1 MPKLSID
8 PGILTIEEEVA
19 SAICARDA
27 EGAILDPDIAK
38 HFTVVIRKQYLPAAE
53 SEAVII
59 CAALL
64 ETGHS
69 GLSTGIPVV
78 QHILGLDSQEKRLV
92 FFREYVL
99 RLCSIPDEQRLS
111 VIRYSRLLVAAVIPP
126 LLHNGVAFEAH
137 PQNTLLRLSRSTL
150 TPMGFILR
158 DLGGLRVHPATLAA
172 STSSGPDSE
181 FAFLPGHCVVTSTR
195 EEAANKLYHTLVHN
209 HLQRLA
215 RVLRLHGHDGD
226 GDAWSAV
233 REHLTR
239 EIPRGSWLWS
249 AWMDDAVRS
258 VSGKCLVRM
267 KLEGVYREVSYLR
280 FSTLRLSD
288 TYVPP
293 VGLRT
298 LSKLDPLSATRG
310 EGRVKPRHMSEK
322 MYFVEKKIWSW
333 LRASCVPTC
342 SR

>member
-1 MPKLSID
+1 VPKLSID
-8 PGILTIEEEVA
+8 PGILTIEQEVA

-27 EGAILDPDIAK
+27 DGAILDPDIAK
-38 HFTVVIRKQYLPAAE
+38 HFTVVIRKQYLPAE

-69 GLSTGIPVV
+69 GLSAGIPVV

-92 FFREYVL
+92 FFREYVFF
-99 RLCSIPDEQRLS
+99 LS
-111 VIRYSRLLVAAVIPP
+111 FAFWHPLTNNDWLFTLPGQKKNKRYSRLLVAAVVPP

-137 PQNTLLRLSRSTL
+137 PQNTHLRLSRSAL
-150 TPMGFILR
+150 TPTGFVLR

-172 STSSGPDSE
+172 STTTTTSGPGSGPGSE

-195 EEAANKLYHTLVHN
+195 EDAANKLYHTLVHN

-215 RVLRLHGHDGD
+215 RVLRLHGYDGD
-226 GDAWSAV
+226 HGNDAWSVV

-249 AWMDDAVRS
+249 AWMDEAVRS

-267 KLEGVYREVSYLR
+267 KLEGVYREVSW
-280 FSTLRLSD
+280 TLFLPQVPHLS
-288 TYVPP
+288 
-293 VGLRT
+293 
-298 LSKLDPLSATRG
+298 
-310 EGRVKPRHMSEK
+310 PRAC
-322 MYFVEKKIWSW
+322 F
-333 LRASCVPTC
+333 ASF
-342 SR
+342 